1 MTKMI
6 KLILIEI
13 LQKRLKPKESNG
25 GTISRTHDLVAP
37 AASPFE
43 YLLFLPNV
51 RAIQYKLGP
60 EKLTWLGN
68 SKVLRMPVV
77 NDDLKLFI

>member
-37 AASPFE
+37 ASPFE
-43 YLLFLPNV
+43 CLLYLPNV

-60 EKLTWLGN
+60 EKLTRFGN
-68 SKVLRMPVV
+68 SNVLPLPV
-77 NDDLKLFI
+77 I

>member
-37 AASPFE
+37 ASPFE
-43 YLLFLPNV
+43 CLLYLPNV
-51 RAIQYKLGP
+51 RAIQNKLGP
-60 EKLTWLGN
+60 ERFRNLN
-68 SKVLRMPVV
+68 VLRLSVIRI
-77 NDDLKLFI
+77 LQEKG

>member
-37 AASPFE
+37 ASPFTQC
-43 YLLFLPNV
+43 P
-51 RAIQYKLGP
+51 G
-60 EKLTWLGN
+60 
-68 SKVLRMPVV
+68 
-77 NDDLKLFI
+77 D